1 MEEERENGIE
11 RVDVIKLQSHKNVR
25 EKKKKIEMEE
35 REEKGKET
43 QKQKQTK
50 DDFSGHE
57 HESGTTQR
65 RENQTGNVWSDIK
78 LISDV

>member
-57 HESGTTQR
+57 HEKRDEGKRNDTKEGKPNRQR
-65 RENQTGNVWSDIK
+65 LE
-78 LISDV
+78 